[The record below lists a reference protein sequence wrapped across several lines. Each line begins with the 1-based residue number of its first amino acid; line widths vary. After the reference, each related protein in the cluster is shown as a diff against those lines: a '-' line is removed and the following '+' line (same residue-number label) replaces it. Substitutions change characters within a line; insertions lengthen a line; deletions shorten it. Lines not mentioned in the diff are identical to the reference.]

1 MAEINISVSKEKFL
15 PIYYHLLDETKKFD
29 IEFLYGGRD
38 SGKSRH
44 IAMQLIYEC
53 LHENYFRCL
62 IIRKIL
68 DTVRGSQFQ
77 MLCDVIELWGLS
89 DLFRINTSALE
100 IVCKINGNGFYGKG
114 LDKVGKIKSFTNPSH
129 VWCEEGN
136 QITSEDFVVILTSMR
151 SDYGRTK
158 IYFSF
163 NPECEMSYTEFWL
176 WVEYFSHTED
186 LSFEWIRIIDTPKG
200 PVELKIRATHVTYND
215 NPYVDDLR
223 MAIHESYKTSKT
235 NAYYYQTFTLGL
247 WGYKRPGGV
256 FWKGFEETKHSID
269 LKAIPEIANKKWTL
283 HIGVD
288 NNVSPYIGVQVWLID
303 LRGKALLQI
312 DEIIC
317 KHPDNTA
324 TKAAM
329 KVVEYLVRLNYNDV
343 VYLYGD
349 PSANARST
357 TDDEGRSFFDK
368 FIGVIKSAGY
378 DYVNRVG
385 KSAPSVSQ
393 SASFINNIYEINYLD
408 WKIFIDKNN
417 RKSIEDYNMVV
428 EAADGTM
435 QKKRITD
442 KQSGVS
448 YEKYGHM
455 SDIKRYIITSL
466 LKDEYQQFLQRRR
479 GVPMPGG
486 IVSAQKVKP
495 KLG

>member
-1 MAEINISVSKEKFL
+1 MGEINITISKQKFL
-15 PIYYHLLDETKKFD
+15 PVYWHLIEDPYTFD
-29 IEFLYGGRD
+29 IEYLYGGRD

-44 IAMQLIYEC
+44 IAMQLIYHC
-53 LHENYFRCL
+53 LNETYFRCL
-62 IIRKIL
+62 IIRKVL

-89 DLFRINTSALE
+89 DLFKINSSSLE
-100 IVCKINGNGFYGKG
+100 IICKANGNGFYGKG

-129 VWCEEGN
+129 AWIEEGN
-136 QITSEDFVVILTSMR
+136 QISSEDFVVILTSMR
-151 SDYGRTK
+151 SNYGRTK
-158 IYFSF
+158 IFFSF

-176 WVEYFSHTED
+176 WSEYFSHTEA
-186 LSFEWIRIIDTPKG
+186 LSFEWVREIDSPKG
-200 PVELKIRATHVTYND
+200 PVELKIRATHVTYQD

-247 WGYKRPGGV
+247 WGYRRPGGV
-256 FWKGFEETKHSID
+256 FWKGFEESKHTLD
-269 LKAIPEIANKKWTL
+269 LKAIEPIMNRHWTL

-288 NNVSPYIGVQVWLID
+288 NNVSPYIGVQVWLVD
-303 LRGKALLQI
+303 LKGKALLQI

-317 KHPDNTA
+317 IHPDNTA

-329 KVVEYLVRLNYNDV
+329 KVVQYMERQNYNDI
-343 VYLYGD
+343 VYIYGD
-349 PSANARST
+349 PSANSRTT
-357 TDDEGRSFFDK
+357 TDDNGRSFFDK
-368 FIGVIKSAGY
+368 FIGVIQSAGY
-378 DYVNRVG
+378 EFVNRVG

-393 SASFINNIYEINYLD
+393 SASFINEIYEINYLG
-408 WKIFIDKNN
+408 WRILIDKSC
-417 RKSIEDYNMVV
+417 RKSIEDYNMSV

-442 KQSGVS
+442 KQTGLS

-455 SDIKRYIITSL
+455 SDIKRYVFTTI
-466 LKDEYQQFLQRRR
+466 LKDEYAQYMQRRR
-479 GVPMPGG
+479 GLPAAGG
-486 IVSAQKVKP
+486 VAKVQRVKK